1 MTFQS
6 SLLDCLTVKTENI
19 MKLFAAPKTTTL
31 EDGSVRIEAQAI
43 TVEYID
49 SQIETIEAVGKLNID
64 EVIKVIRGS
73 KDLDEAKVNLM
84 SKFDLVD
91 DVADFVLEM
100 ELSEMDNYL
109 NNAEFRNAEVAKLK
123 ALKEIVG

>member
-1 MTFQS
+1 
-6 SLLDCLTVKTENI
+6 

-31 EDGSVRIEAQAI
+31 EDGSIRVETQAI

-49 SQIETIEAVGKLNID
+49 SQIEAIEAVGKLNID

-73 KDLDEAKVNLM
+73 KDLGEAKVNLM
-84 SKFDLVD
+84 SQFDLVD

-100 ELSEMDNYL
+100 ELSQMDKYL
-109 NNAEFRNAEVAKLK
+109 NNMEFRKMEIAKLR
-123 ALKEIVG
+123 ALKEIIG

>member
-1 MTFQS
+1 
-6 SLLDCLTVKTENI
+6 

-43 TVEYID
+43 TIEYID
-49 SQIETIEAVGKLNID
+49 SQIETIESVGKLTID

-73 KDLDEAKVNLM
+73 KYLDEAKMNLM
-84 SKFDLVD
+84 SQFDLVD
-91 DVADFVLEM
+91 DEADFVLEM

-109 NNAEFRNAEVAKLK
+109 NNEKFRNAEVAKLR